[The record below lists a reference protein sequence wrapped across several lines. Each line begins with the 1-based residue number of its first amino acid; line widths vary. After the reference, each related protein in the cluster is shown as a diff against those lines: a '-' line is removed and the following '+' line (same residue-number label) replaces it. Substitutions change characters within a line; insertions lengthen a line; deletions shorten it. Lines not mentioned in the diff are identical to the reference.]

1 LSIAILSSHESKD
14 HIAFGFPIS
23 ILPGA
28 DGEATARRL
37 AAVAGGPYNRA
48 MLYVLPFPVIDPVLV
63 AIGPFAIRW
72 YALAYVVGI
81 LIGWRYARG
90 LAARGESPLTPVLLD
105 DFVTWAVVGIVLGGR
120 LGYILFY
127 DLGAYL
133 EQPLK
138 IFFLW
143 EGGMSFH
150 GGLLGMI
157 TAMALFARRH
167 RLRFFHL
174 TDPVAAATPIGL
186 FLGRLANFINGELY
200 GRPTDVPWAMVFP
213 RDQPLQLPRHPSQLY
228 EAGLEG
234 ILLFIFLFIAV
245 RRFRALRKPG
255 MESGLFLVGYG
266 VCRIIAEYFRQP
278 DIQLGYLIGG
288 TTMGQ
293 LLSLPMIAFGI
304 AFIWR
309 ARRAP

>member
-1 LSIAILSSHESKD
+1 MLHYPGFD
-14 HIAFGFPIS
+14 PIAFEIGPLFGYGPIRVHWYGIMYLLGFA
-23 ILPGA
+23 GA
-28 DGEATARRL
+28 WWLARLRARRADSTWKANDVDDL
-37 AAVAGGPYNRA
+37 IFYCMLGVIAGGRTG
-48 MLYVLPFPVIDPVLV
+48 YVLFYGLSFWAKDP
-63 AIGPFAIRW
+63 W
-72 YALAYVVGI
+72 Y
-81 LIGWRYARG
+81 
-90 LAARGESPLTPVLLD
+90 
-105 DFVTWAVVGIVLGGR
+105 F
-120 LGYILFY
+120 F
-127 DLGAYL
+127 
-133 EQPLK
+133 K
-138 IFFLW
+138 IW

-157 TAMALFARRH
+157 AAMALFARRH
-167 RLRFFHL
+167 KLRFFHL

-213 RDQPLQLPRHPSQLY
+213 RDEAQLPRHPSQLY

-234 ILLFIFLFIAV
+234 ILLFIFLFVAV
-245 RRFRALRKPG
+245 RRFHVLRQPG
-255 MESGLFLVGYG
+255 MESGLFLIGYG

-293 LLSLPMIAFGI
+293 ILSLPMIAFGI

>member
-1 LSIAILSSHESKD
+1 
-14 HIAFGFPIS
+14 
-23 ILPGA
+23 
-28 DGEATARRL
+28 
-37 AAVAGGPYNRA
+37 
-48 MLYVLPFPVIDPVLV
+48 MLYVLPFPAIDPVLV

-105 DFVTWAVVGIVLGGR
+105 DFVTWAVLGIVLGGR
-120 LGYILFY
+120 VGYILFY
-127 DLGAYL
+127 DFAQYI
-133 EQPLK
+133 EHPLR
-138 IFFLW
+138 IFAVW
-143 EGGMSFH
+143 QGGMSFH

-157 TAMALFARRH
+157 IAMALFARRH
-167 RLRFFHL
+167 HLRFFQL

-213 RDQPLQLPRHPSQLY
+213 HDDAQLPRHPSQLY

-245 RRFRALRKPG
+245 RRFHVLRKPG
-255 MESGLFLVGYG
+255 IESGLFLVGYG

-293 LLSLPMIAFGI
+293 ILSLPMIAFGI

>member
-1 LSIAILSSHESKD
+1 
-14 HIAFGFPIS
+14 
-23 ILPGA
+23 
-28 DGEATARRL
+28 
-37 AAVAGGPYNRA
+37 
-48 MLYVLPFPVIDPVLV
+48 MLYVLPFPAIDPVLF

-81 LIGWRYARG
+81 LIGWRYARS

-105 DFVTWAVVGIVLGGR
+105 DFVTWAVLGIVLGGR
-120 LGYILFY
+120 IGYILFY
-127 DLGAYL
+127 DLAQYI
-133 EQPLK
+133 EHPLRV
-138 IFFLW
+138 FAVW
-143 EGGMSFH
+143 QGGMAFH

-157 TAMALFARRH
+157 IAMALFARRH
-167 RLRFFHL
+167 HLRFFHL

-213 RDQPLQLPRHPSQLY
+213 HDDEHLPRHPSQLY

-245 RRFRALRKPG
+245 RRFHVLRRPG
-255 MESGLFLVGYG
+255 MESGLFLIGYG

-293 LLSLPMIAFGI
+293 ILSLPMIAFGI
-304 AFIWR
+304 AFIWQ